1 MRLYK
6 NNKIFMTQFFTAFQ
20 SIGPLFLVIF
30 VGMVVSRNK
39 SVNDQWLE
47 ILNNYALWIGFPA
60 LILVALSRLQ
70 WNMSLYGSLIGWNSA
85 RIVVSM
91 LMVFPVSALLKLQN
105 STRRTLF
112 LAVSY
117 GNVAYLGIPVLR
129 SAFGDQILPEATMIS
144 SVYIF
149 WMFTLGIFLVEYF
162 GDHKVHVKELLVRLV
177 TNPLLIAVFTG
188 LFIAIN
194 QIQLPKIVT
203 TGLDIF
209 ANSVTA
215 VVLFSLGLFMGKQ
228 PVGKLRDWIP
238 VLAFSVV
245 ILFVLPFLFM
255 LILKPFADQSVS
267 KVWIL
272 EAAMPMGLTAYA
284 LCLKYKLNTGFA
296 SRAVVASTLMALL
309 SLPFW
314 LVFLK

>member
-1 MRLYK
+1 MVS
-6 NNKIFMTQFFTAFQ
+6 FFSAFQ

-30 VGMVVSRNK
+30 VGMIVSRNK
-39 SVNDQWLE
+39 SVDNQWLE

-70 WNMSLYGSLIGWNSA
+70 WDFQLYSNLIVWNSA
-85 RIVVSM
+85 RIVFSM
-91 LMVFPVSALLKLQN
+91 LMVFPVSALLKLRN

-144 SVYIF
+144 AVYVF
-149 WMFTLGIFLVEYF
+149 WLFTLGIFLVEYF
-162 GDHKVHVKELLVRLV
+162 GDHKIHLRDLLVRLI
-177 TNPLLIAVFTG
+177 TNPLLIAVFIG
-188 LFIAIN
+188 LFIALN
-194 QIQLPKIVT
+194 HLVLPKIIMS
-203 TGLDIF
+203 GLDIF

-228 PVGKLRDWIP
+228 PVGKLLDWLP

-245 ILFVLPFLFM
+245 ILLILPFLFF
-255 LILKPFADQSVS
+255 LILKLFTDIEIS
-267 KVWIL
+267 KTWIL
-272 EAAMPMGLTAYA
+272 ESAMPMGLTAYA
-284 LCLKYKLNTGFA
+284 LCLKYKLNTEFA
-296 SRAVVASTLMALL
+296 SRAVVISTLLALL

-314 LVFLK
+314 LVFLH

>member
-1 MRLYK
+1 
-6 NNKIFMTQFFTAFQ
+6 MTSFVSAFQ

-39 SVNDQWLE
+39 SIDDKWLE
-47 ILNNYALWIGFPA
+47 VLNNYALWIGFPA
-60 LILVALSRLQ
+60 LILVALSRLEWDMQ
-70 WNMSLYGSLIGWNSA
+70 LYGSLMGWNSA
-85 RIVVSM
+85 RIVVPM
-91 LMVFPVSALLKLQN
+91 LMVIPVSALLKLKN

-144 SVYIF
+144 AVYVF

-162 GDHKVHVKELLVRLV
+162 GDHKVHFKELILRLV
-177 TNPLLIAVFTG
+177 ANPLLIAVFIG
-188 LFIAIN
+188 LFIAVN
-194 QIQLPKIVT
+194 QIQLPKVISA
-203 TGLDIF
+203 GLDIF

-228 PVGKLRDWIP
+228 PFGKLRDWLP
-238 VLAFSVV
+238 VLAFSLI
-245 ILFVLPFLFM
+245 ILFVLPLLFW
-255 LILKPFADQSVS
+255 LVLRPFTDSSLS
-267 KVWIL
+267 KAWVL

-284 LCLKYKLNTGFA
+284 LCMKYKLNAEFA
-296 SRAVVASTLMALL
+296 SRTVVLSTLLALL
-309 SLPFW
+309 SLPVW
-314 LVFLK
+314 LVFLI

>member
-1 MRLYK
+1 
-6 NNKIFMTQFFTAFQ
+6 MTSFFSAFQ

-30 VGMVVSRNK
+30 TGMIVSRNK
-39 SVNDQWLE
+39 SVDNRWLE

-60 LILVALSRLQ
+60 FTLVALSRLE
-70 WNMSLYGSLIGWNSA
+70 WNMNIYGNLIAWNSA
-85 RIVVSM
+85 RIVLSM
-91 LMVFPVSALLKLQN
+91 LLVFPVSILLKLKN
-105 STRRTLF
+105 NTRRTLF

-162 GDHKVHVKELLVRLV
+162 GDHKVHVRELLVLLT
-177 TNPLLIAVFTG
+177 TNPLLIAIFIG

-194 QIQLPKIVT
+194 HLQLPKIVT
-203 TGLDIF
+203 SGLDIF

-228 PVGKLRDWIP
+228 PIGKLRDWLP
-238 VLAFSVV
+238 VLAFSVI
-245 ILFVLPFLFM
+245 ILFVLPFLFL
-255 LILKPFADQSVS
+255 LILKPFTDLQMS
-267 KVWIL
+267 KAWIM

-284 LCLKYKLNTGFA
+284 LCLKYELNTEFA
-296 SRAVVASTLMALL
+296 SRAVVASTLLALI
-309 SLPFW
+309 SLPVW

>member
-1 MRLYK
+1 M
-6 NNKIFMTQFFTAFQ
+6 NSIFSAFQ

-30 VGMVVSRNK
+30 TGMIVSRNK
-39 SVNDQWLE
+39 SVDNRWLE

-60 LILVALSRLQ
+60 FILVALSRLE
-70 WNMSLYGSLIGWNSA
+70 WNMNIYGNLIAWNSA
-85 RIVVSM
+85 RIVFSM
-91 LMVFPVSALLKLQN
+91 LMIFPISVLLKLKN
-105 STRRTLF
+105 KTRRTLF

-162 GDHKVHVKELLVRLV
+162 GDHKVHVRELLIRLT
-177 TNPLLIAVFTG
+177 TNPLLIAVFIG
-188 LFIAIN
+188 LFIATN
-194 QIQLPKIVT
+194 HLQLPGIVT
-203 TGLDIF
+203 SGLDIF

-228 PVGKLRDWIP
+228 PIGKLRDWLP
-238 VLAFSVV
+238 VLAFSTI

-255 LILKPFADQSVS
+255 IILKPFTDLELS
-267 KVWIL
+267 KAWIM

-284 LCLKYKLNTGFA
+284 LCLKYELNTEFA
-296 SRAVVASTLMALL
+296 SRAVVASTLLALI
-309 SLPFW
+309 SLPVW

>member
-1 MRLYK
+1 MSSFLS
-6 NNKIFMTQFFTAFQ
+6 AFQ

-39 SVNDQWLE
+39 TVDDKWLE
-47 ILNNYALWIGFPA
+47 VLNNYALWIGFPA

-70 WNMSLYGSLIGWNSA
+70 WDLNLYGNLIGWNSA
-85 RIVVSM
+85 RIVFSM
-91 LMVFPVSALLKLQN
+91 VMVFPVSALLKLKN

-117 GNVAYLGIPVLR
+117 GNVAYLGIPVLK
-129 SAFGDQILPEATMIS
+129 SAFGEQILPEATMIS
-144 SVYIF
+144 AVYIF
-149 WMFTLGIFLVEYF
+149 WLFTLGIFLVEYF
-162 GDHKVHVKELLVRLV
+162 GDHKIHFRELLVRLI
-177 TNPLLIAVFTG
+177 TNPMLIAVFIG
-188 LFIAIN
+188 LFIAVN
-194 QIQLPKIVT
+194 QIHLPKIILS
-203 TGLDIF
+203 GLDIF
-209 ANSVTA
+209 ASSVTA

-238 VLAFSVV
+238 VLAFSAV

-255 LILKPFADQSVS
+255 LVLKPFTDSNMNKA
-267 KVWIL
+267 WIM
-272 EAAMPMGLTAYA
+272 ESAMPMGLTAYA
-284 LCLKYKLNTGFA
+284 LCIKYKLNTGFA
-296 SRAVVASTLMALL
+296 SRTVVASTLLALI

>member
-1 MRLYK
+1 M
-6 NNKIFMTQFFTAFQ
+6 NSIFSAFQ

-30 VGMVVSRNK
+30 TGMIVSRNK
-39 SVNDQWLE
+39 SVDNRWLE

-60 LILVALSRLQ
+60 FILVALSRLE
-70 WNMSLYGSLIGWNSA
+70 WNMNIYGNLIAWNSA
-85 RIVVSM
+85 RIVFSM
-91 LMVFPVSALLKLQN
+91 LMIFPISVLLKLKN
-105 STRRTLF
+105 KTRRTLF

-162 GDHKVHVKELLVRLV
+162 GDHKVHVRELLIRLT
-177 TNPLLIAVFTG
+177 TNPLLIAVFIG
-188 LFIAIN
+188 LFFATN
-194 QIQLPKIVT
+194 DLQLPGIVT
-203 TGLDIF
+203 SGLDIF

-228 PVGKLRDWIP
+228 PIGKLRDWLP
-238 VLAFSVV
+238 VLAFSTI

-255 LILKPFADQSVS
+255 IILKPFTDLELS
-267 KVWIL
+267 KAWIM

-284 LCLKYKLNTGFA
+284 LCLKYELNTEFA
-296 SRAVVASTLMALL
+296 SRAVVASTLLALI
-309 SLPFW
+309 SLPVW

>member
-1 MRLYK
+1 
-6 NNKIFMTQFFTAFQ
+6 MTSFFSAFE

-30 VGMVVSRNK
+30 TGMIVSRNK
-39 SVNDQWLE
+39 SVDNRWLE

-60 LILVALSRLQ
+60 FILVALSRLE
-70 WNMSLYGSLIGWNSA
+70 WNMTIYGNLIAWNSA
-85 RIVVSM
+85 RIVLSM
-91 LMVFPVSALLKLQN
+91 LLVFPVSVLLKLRN
-105 STRRTLF
+105 NTRRTLF

-129 SAFGDQILPEATMIS
+129 SAFGDHILPEATMIS

-162 GDHKVHVKELLVRLV
+162 GDHKVHVRELLIRLI
-177 TNPLLIAVFTG
+177 TNPLLIAVFIG
-188 LFIAIN
+188 LIIATN
-194 QIQLPKIVT
+194 HIQLPKIVT
-203 TGLDIF
+203 SGLDIF

-228 PVGKLRDWIP
+228 PFGKLRDWLP
-238 VLAFSVV
+238 VLAFSMI
-245 ILFVLPFLFM
+245 ILFVLPFLYL
-255 LILKPFADQSVS
+255 LILKPFTDIEMS
-267 KVWIL
+267 KAWIM

-284 LCLKYKLNTGFA
+284 LCLKYELNTEFA
-296 SRAVVASTLMALL
+296 SRAVVASTLLALI
-309 SLPFW
+309 SLPVW

>member
-1 MRLYK
+1 
-6 NNKIFMTQFFTAFQ
+6 MTSFFSAFQ

-39 SVNDQWLE
+39 SVDNKWLE
-47 ILNNYALWIGFPA
+47 VLNNYALWIGFPA
-60 LILVALSRLQ
+60 LILVALSRLEWDMQ
-70 WNMSLYGSLIGWNSA
+70 VYGSLLGWNSA
-85 RIVVSM
+85 RIVVPM
-91 LMVFPVSALLKLQN
+91 LMVIPVSALLKLEN

-144 SVYIF
+144 SVYVF

-162 GDHKVHVKELLVRLV
+162 GDHKVHFRELLLRLV
-177 TNPLLIAVFTG
+177 TNPLLIAVFIG
-188 LFIAIN
+188 LFIAVN
-194 QIQLPKIVT
+194 HIQLPKVFSA
-203 TGLDIF
+203 GLDIL

-228 PVGKLRDWIP
+228 PFGKFRDWLP
-238 VLAFSVV
+238 VLAFSLI
-245 ILFVLPFLFM
+245 ILFVLPLLFWAV
-255 LILKPFADQSVS
+255 LKPFTDISVS
-267 KVWIL
+267 KAWIL

-284 LCLKYKLNTGFA
+284 LCIKYRLDTEFA
-296 SRAVVASTLMALL
+296 SRTVVLSTLLALL
-309 SLPFW
+309 SLPVW
-314 LVFLK
+314 LVFLV

>member
-1 MRLYK
+1 MASF
-6 NNKIFMTQFFTAFQ
+6 ISAFQ

-39 SVNDQWLE
+39 SVDGRWLE

-60 LILVALSRLQ
+60 LILVALSRLE
-70 WNMSLYGSLIGWNSA
+70 WDMNLYGSLVGWNSA
-85 RIVVSM
+85 RIVLSM
-91 LMVFPVSALLKLQN
+91 LMVFPVSALLKLEN

-112 LAVSY
+112 LAVSF

-162 GDHKVHVKELLVRLV
+162 GDHKVHLRELFVRLV
-177 TNPLLIAVFTG
+177 TNPLLIAVFIG
-188 LFIAIN
+188 LFISIN
-194 QIQLPKIVT
+194 HIQLPKIVMS
-203 TGLDIF
+203 GLDIF

-215 VVLFSLGLFMGKQ
+215 IVLFSLGLFMGKQ
-228 PVGKLRDWIP
+228 SFGKLREWLP
-238 VLAFSVV
+238 MLAFSVV
-245 ILFVLPFLFM
+245 ILFVLPLLFF
-255 LILKPFADQSVS
+255 LILKPFTDLQISRT
-267 KVWIL
+267 WIL

-284 LCLKYKLNTGFA
+284 LSMKYELNTGFA
-296 SRAVVASTLMALL
+296 SRAVVLSTLLSVL
-309 SLPFW
+309 SLSFW
-314 LVFLK
+314 LVFLN

>member
-1 MRLYK
+1 MDS
-6 NNKIFMTQFFTAFQ
+6 FFSAFQ

-30 VGMVVSRNK
+30 AGMVVSRNK

-70 WNMSLYGSLIGWNSA
+70 WDMNLYGSLIGWNSV
-85 RIVVSM
+85 RIVGSM

-112 LAVSY
+112 FAVSY

-144 SVYIF
+144 AVYVF
-149 WMFTLGIFLVEYF
+149 WLFTLGIFLVEYF
-162 GDHKVHVKELLVRLV
+162 GDHKVHLRELGIRLI
-177 TNPLLIAVFTG
+177 TNPLLIAVFIG
-188 LFIAIN
+188 LFIAVN
-194 QIQLPKIVT
+194 HLQLPKVIMG
-203 TGLDIF
+203 GLDIF

-215 VVLFSLGLFMGKQ
+215 VVLFSLGLFMGRQ
-228 PVGKLRDWIP
+228 PVGKLRDWLP
-238 VLAFSVV
+238 VLAFSMV
-245 ILFVLPFLFM
+245 ILIVLPFLFM
-255 LILKPFADQSVS
+255 LLLKPFTDQALS
-267 KVWIL
+267 KAWIL
-272 EAAMPMGLTAYA
+272 ESAMPMGLTSYA
-284 LCLKYKLNTGFA
+284 LCMKYRLNTGFA
-296 SRAVVASTLMALL
+296 SRAVVASTLLGLL
-309 SLPFW
+309 SLPLW

>member
-1 MRLYK
+1 
-6 NNKIFMTQFFTAFQ
+6 
-20 SIGPLFLVIF
+20 
-30 VGMVVSRNK
+30 MVVSRNK
-39 SVNDQWLE
+39 SVNQQWIE

-60 LILVALSRLQ
+60 LILVALSRLH
-70 WNMSLYGSLIGWNSA
+70 WDIHLYGNLMGWNSV
-85 RIVVSM
+85 RIVIPMM
-91 LMVFPVSALLKLQN
+91 LVFPVSALLKLKN
-105 STRRTLF
+105 NMRRTLF

-129 SAFGDQILPEATMIS
+129 SAYGDQILPEATMIS

-162 GDHKVHVKELLVRLV
+162 GDHKVHVKELLLRLV
-177 TNPLLIAVFTG
+177 TNPMLIAVFIG
-188 LFIAIN
+188 LFIAVN
-194 QIQLPKIVT
+194 HIQLPKIVMS
-203 TGLDIF
+203 GLDIF

-228 PVGKLRDWIP
+228 PIGKLKDWLP

-245 ILFVLPFLFM
+245 ILFILPFIF
-255 LILKPFADQSVS
+255 LIVSKPFVDLEIS
-267 KVWIL
+267 KAWIL

-296 SRAVVASTLMALL
+296 SRVVVLSTLMALI
-309 SLPFW
+309 SLPLW
-314 LVFLK
+314 LVFLH

>member
-1 MRLYK
+1 MAS
-6 NNKIFMTQFFTAFQ
+6 FFSAFQ

-30 VGMVVSRNK
+30 TGMIVSRNK
-39 SVNDQWLE
+39 SVDNRWLE

-60 LILVALSRLQ
+60 FILVALSRLE
-70 WNMSLYGSLIGWNSA
+70 WNMDFYGNLIAWNSA
-85 RIVVSM
+85 RIIFSM
-91 LMVFPVSALLKLQN
+91 LLVFPVSALLKLKN
-105 STRRTLF
+105 NTRRTLF

-162 GDHKVHVKELLVRLV
+162 GDHKVHVRELLVRLI
-177 TNPLLIAVFTG
+177 TNPLLIAVFIG
-188 LFIAIN
+188 LFIATN
-194 QIQLPKIVT
+194 HLQLPKIVT
-203 TGLDIF
+203 SGLDIF
-209 ANSVTA
+209 AHSVTA

-228 PVGKLRDWIP
+228 PIGKLRDWLP
-238 VLAFSVV
+238 VLAFSTI
-245 ILFVLPFLFM
+245 ILFVLPFMFM
-255 LILKPFADQSVS
+255 LILKPFTNLELS
-267 KVWIL
+267 KAWIL

-284 LCLKYKLNTGFA
+284 LCLKYKLNTEFA
-296 SRAVVASTLMALL
+296 SRAVFASTLLALI
-309 SLPFW
+309 SLPVW

>member
-1 MRLYK
+1 
-6 NNKIFMTQFFTAFQ
+6 MTSFFAAFQ

-30 VGMVVSRNK
+30 TGMIVSRNK
-39 SVNDQWLE
+39 SVDNRWLE

-60 LILVALSRLQ
+60 FILVALSRLE
-70 WNMSLYGSLIGWNSA
+70 WNMDFYGNMIAWNSA
-85 RIVVSM
+85 RIVFSM
-91 LMVFPVSALLKLQN
+91 LLVFPVSALLKLKN
-105 STRRTLF
+105 NTRRTLF

-162 GDHKVHVKELLVRLV
+162 GDHKVHVRELLIRLI
-177 TNPLLIAVFTG
+177 TNPLLISVFIG
-188 LFIAIN
+188 LIIATN
-194 QIQLPKIVT
+194 HLQLPKIVT
-203 TGLDIF
+203 SGLDIF
-209 ANSVTA
+209 AHSVTA

-228 PVGKLRDWIP
+228 PIGKLRDWLP
-238 VLAFSVV
+238 VLAFSMI

-255 LILKPFADQSVS
+255 LILKPFTELDLS
-267 KVWIL
+267 KAWIL

-284 LCLKYKLNTGFA
+284 LCLKYKLNTEFA
-296 SRAVVASTLMALL
+296 SRAVFASTLLALI
-309 SLPFW
+309 SLPVW